1 MDLTKDSTGNY
12 TYSMQITIDGTTTV
26 KAVPVIENNGIAVGT
41 YVVGDMS
48 KDNLRIREEMNIQ
61 VGYVNDDFT
70 KNLVTV
76 LAEMRACNYV
86 KSNHYGAFV
95 AGTFATD
102 IAVIDKP

>member
-1 MDLTKDSTGNY
+1 MT
-12 TYSMQITIDGTTTV
+12 
-26 KAVPVIENNGIAVGT
+26 
-41 YVVGDMS
+41 

-86 KSNHYGAFV
+86 KSNHFGAFV
-95 AGTFATD
+95 AGEFATD